1 MALKEFGTDI
11 SLGDGT
17 KTDQDFV
24 NEIYELVGRKFDMSI
39 IVKDGKVIYFSYQ
52 TSWKTGGTTPVET
65 GEFVKIPVE
74 TEDVDEE
81 GNSIIIEIETDT
93 PVYDYVEDYT
103 EEELTPAEIS
113 TINTWAEQNVEG

>member
-1 MALKEFGTDI
+1 MPSFGQTP
-11 SLGDGT
+11 
-17 KTDQDFV
+17 KTIMDFEQEL
-24 NEIYELVGRKFDMSI
+24 NELVSKPFSKNLLVI
-39 IVKDGKVIYFSYQ
+39 NGKLIQFSYE
-52 TSWKTGGTTPVET
+52 TTYKTGGTTPVET